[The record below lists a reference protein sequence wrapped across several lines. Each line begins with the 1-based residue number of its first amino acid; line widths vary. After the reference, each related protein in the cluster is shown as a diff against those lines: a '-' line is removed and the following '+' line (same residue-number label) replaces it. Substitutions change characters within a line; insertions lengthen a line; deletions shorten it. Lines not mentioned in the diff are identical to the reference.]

1 MTHPRVNLAPAIAR
15 GASSK
20 DNANFSD
27 PISNIKPVLEVLRP
41 SYALP
46 TP

>member
-1 MTHPRVNLAPAIAR
+1 MTHPKVNLAPAITR

-27 PISNIKPVLEVLRP
+27 SISNFKPDLELLRP